1 MELFESTFDRLLKQR
16 IHPSSDIPPHDFLF
30 TWHDIP
36 CFARGELV
44 AVTGKAKSGK
54 TYLNSILM
62 AAAGIQSNRPQVG
75 LTVNDSERS
84 NSASGLTAANG
95 GGLLGLQRMNTDPLK
110 VLWLD
115 TEQSEDSTHE
125 ILSDRIGK
133 LIGQDP
139 SDDHYFVFNLRQVN
153 WQDRELM
160 IESAIY
166 IYEPDLVIFDGIRDV
181 VGDINNYEEAQ
192 KIIGRL
198 LAIASDRRTCIVC
211 VLHQNKAIEDKTL
224 RGSLGTELQNK
235 SFETYECAK
244 DPDTRVFTIRQIAT
258 RKYDLPN
265 KQQFILTP
273 EGLPIPYVNTDSKP
287 SSSAGDQDSKFNP
300 LYLAPDGNFDKPKLF
315 GYILQNGKRMH
326 PAQLRQVVMNVGN
339 IKSFNF
345 AGKLIEEACLQGL
358 IALTESDGIKAYA
371 LTDQTI
377 F

>member
-1 MELFESTFDRLLKQR
+1 MELYESTFDRLLKQR
-16 IHPSSDIPPHDFLF
+16 ILPSSDIPPHDFLF

-62 AAAGIQSNRPQVG
+62 AAAGCQNPS
-75 LTVNDSERS
+75 LESERVS
-84 NSASGLTAANG
+84 ELGNEGHF
-95 GGLLGLQRMNTDPLK
+95 LGLRRMQGSPLK
-110 VLWLD
+110 VLWID

-125 ILSDRIGK
+125 ILRDRIGR

-139 SDDHYFVFNLRQVN
+139 AEDHYFVFNLRQIN
-153 WQDRELM
+153 WQDREIM

-166 IYEPDLVIFDGIRDV
+166 VYEPDLVIFDGIRDV

-224 RGSLGTELQNK
+224 RGALGTELQNK

-244 DPDTRVFTIRQIAT
+244 DTETHVFTIRQIAT

-265 KQQFILTP
+265 ILQFILTP

-287 SSSAGDQDSKFNP
+287 SSSASDESTKFNP
-300 LYLAPDGNFDKPKLF
+300 TYLAPDGKFDKPKLF

>member
-1 MELFESTFDRLLKQR
+1 MMELFETNIDRLLKQR
-16 IHPSSDIPPHDFLF
+16 ILPSSDIPPHDFLF

-62 AAAGIQSNRPQVG
+62 AAAGNQSANRSPI
-75 LTVNDSERS
+75 TDNRY
-84 NSASGLTAANG
+84 
-95 GGLLGLQRMNTDPLK
+95 LGLQRMNPDPLK
-110 VLWLD
+110 VLWID
-115 TEQSEDSTHE
+115 TEQSSDSTHE
-125 ILSDRIGK
+125 ILRDRIGK
-133 LIGQDP
+133 LIGQAP
-139 SDDHYFVFNLRQVN
+139 SDDHYFVFNLRQIN

-181 VGDINNYEEAQ
+181 VADINDYAKAQ
-192 KIIGRL
+192 EVIGRL
-198 LAIASDRRTCIVC
+198 LSIASDRRTCIVC

-224 RGSLGTELQNK
+224 RGALGTELQNK

-244 DPDTRVFTIRQIAT
+244 DPDTHVFTVRQIAT

-273 EGLPIPYVNTDSKP
+273 EGLPIPYTAVDDSK
-287 SSSAGDQDSKFNP
+287 SSSSTGDQDTKFNP
-300 LYLAPDGNFDKPKLF
+300 LYLAPDGKFDKPKLF

-345 AGKLIEEACLQGL
+345 AGKLIEEACIQGL

-371 LTDQTI
+371 LCDQTI